1 MGNLCSDADLQ
12 EACAIEAHPIH
23 LSPSSTF
30 QSWEPAPRTI
40 RDIMKMPEGHM
51 KSEWLRS
58 VKKELKTLVDNK
70 TFIHDTSNKGERVMP
85 VMEVFKVKI
94 KSDGSLDKL
103 KTHLVVHGD
112 KWSPTASFWALKMFL
127 AHTTRVRARVK
138 QLDFVGAFL
147 QAQTRSRIFVPIPPI
162 FGILFPEYKE
172 YCGKPVRLGKSMY
185 GMTLS
190 SKYWFLDLQEFLL
203 ELCFS
208 PSKTILCL
216 FIKKDSDGHH
226 IFILDYVNDMLYY
239 GIDGSKV
246 KQFEDLL

>member
-85 VMEVFKVKI
+85 F
-94 KSDGSLDKL
+94 
-103 KTHLVVHGD
+103 
-112 KWSPTASFWALKMFL
+112 
-127 AHTTRVRARVK
+127 
-138 QLDFVGAFL
+138 
-147 QAQTRSRIFVPIPPI
+147 
-162 FGILFPEYKE
+162 
-172 YCGKPVRLGKSMY
+172 
-185 GMTLS
+185 
-190 SKYWFLDLQEFLL
+190 
-203 ELCFS
+203 
-208 PSKTILCL
+208 
-216 FIKKDSDGHH
+216 
-226 IFILDYVNDMLYY
+226 
-239 GIDGSKV
+239 
-246 KQFEDLL
+246 